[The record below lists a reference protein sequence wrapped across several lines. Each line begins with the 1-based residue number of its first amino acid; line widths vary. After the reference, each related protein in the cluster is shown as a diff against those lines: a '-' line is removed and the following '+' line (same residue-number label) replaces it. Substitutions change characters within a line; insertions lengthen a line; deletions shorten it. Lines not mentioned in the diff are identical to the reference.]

1 MGTAFFGYARAM
13 RCAANLLVVVTL
25 LGGVELPAEA
35 QGASSTTVA
44 RRLFREGIREAR
56 RRNWQEAHDA
66 FSRSYELS
74 PRSTTLLNLAGTQ
87 RQLGRWVA
95 AAESYRRFLSSNDE
109 RGRRARQQNQVAE
122 RALEELEAQIPNLRV
137 NATGE
142 LANVVVTIDDEE
154 MAAAA
159 YGELFPLDP
168 GEHHVVIQREGHRS
182 VELDFTLEEGGEHVI
197 DVADQAWRRIVP
209 EPREVAVR
217 DVVTD
222 PEPIEDEPEGR
233 PVRRSPALWITVTL
247 VVVGG
252 VLGGVLGAR
261 AAEPARYEGNVPP
274 GRLRVPD

>member
-1 MGTAFFGYARAM
+1 M
-13 RCAANLLVVVTL
+13 RLGLAVVILLSCIGDL
-25 LGGVELPAEA
+25 EPAHA

-66 FSRSYELS
+66 FQRSYELS

-87 RQLGRWVA
+87 RQLGQWVA

-109 RGRRARQQNQVAE
+109 RGRRARQQNRVAE
-122 RALEELEAQIPNLRV
+122 GALEELEAQIPNLRL

-142 LANVVVTIDDEE
+142 LASVVVTVDDEE

-168 GEHHVVIQREGHRS
+168 GEHQVVIQRDGYRS
-182 VELDFTLEEGGEHVI
+182 VELAFTLEEGAEHAI
-197 DVADQAWRRIVP
+197 DVGAQEWTPIVP
-209 EPREVAVR
+209 EPREVAQREVSETH
-217 DVVTD
+217 DD
-222 PEPIEDEPEGR
+222 PLEDEPR
-233 PVRRSPALWITVTL
+233 PARRSPALWVVVTL

-252 VLGGVLGAR
+252 VLGGVFGAR
-261 AAEPARYEGNVPP
+261 AAKPARYDGNVPP
-274 GRLRVPD
+274 GRLTVPD